1 MELKNSIDDKIV
13 CFRGNYVYSKFSLK
27 FKKKSENSL
36 MIIKCMNIKKF
47 LERNVVKFGFHAD
60 ITYSCVQRS
69 CHK

>member
-1 MELKNSIDDKIV
+1 
-13 CFRGNYVYSKFSLK
+13 
-27 FKKKSENSL
+27 

-69 CHK
+69 CVILIIEIVVFHIYKYFIYTNLE